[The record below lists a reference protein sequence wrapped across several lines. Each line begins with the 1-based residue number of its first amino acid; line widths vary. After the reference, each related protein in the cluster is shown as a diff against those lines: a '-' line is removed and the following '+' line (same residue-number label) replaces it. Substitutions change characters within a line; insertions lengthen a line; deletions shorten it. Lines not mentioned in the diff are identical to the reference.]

1 MSENFSKNDFIDD
14 NPSDAFIVLIARL
27 QNSGTVTNY
36 LHVLAIILTPHK
48 TKIRNILKNKII
60 LCS

>member
-1 MSENFSKNDFIDD
+1 MFENFSKNDFIDD

-36 LHVLAIILTPHK
+36 LLAIILTPHK
-48 TKIRNILKNKII
+48 TKIINILKNKII